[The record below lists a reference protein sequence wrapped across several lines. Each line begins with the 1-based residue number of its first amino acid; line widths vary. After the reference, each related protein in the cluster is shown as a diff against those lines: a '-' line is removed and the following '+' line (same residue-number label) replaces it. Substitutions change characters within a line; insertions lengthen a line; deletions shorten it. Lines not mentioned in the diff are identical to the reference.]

1 MKKLSVLLISLF
13 VAMLAACT
21 PEQLALYNDLANHE
35 IKFGYI
41 MLDEFM
47 LGDVAQL
54 INHANHVF
62 TGKVESISFAVINN
76 ETGKAPTEECN
87 PSRLTLVTI
96 YDVAVTTAYK
106 GAEQSIMRFLVQGG
120 IKGYREYEQL
130 FVTMEAG
137 VALFAGSY
145 RIMTLPELSAL
156 EKGETYLFAALDLI
170 VELDG
175 YSNFVGIVNTKQSVF
190 DLYDPFELVDTWSDI
205 SVESIISEFGPT
217 AFAEHW
223 AWWQAE
229 TPNWE
234 QRLEEGNPRSRQ

>member
-1 MKKLSVLLISLF
+1 MKKLSVLLISLL

-35 IKFGYI
+35 IQFGYV

-47 LGDVAQL
+47 LGDVAEL
-54 INHANHVF
+54 VDFADHVF
-62 TGKVESISFAVINN
+62 TGKVESISFAVINDV
-76 ETGKAPTEECN
+76 TGKAPAEECN
-87 PSRLTLVTI
+87 PRYLRLITI
-96 YDVAVTTAYK
+96 YDVAVINAYN
-106 GAEQSIMRFLVQGG
+106 GADRSTMRFLVQGG
-120 IKGYREYEQL
+120 IKGYREHEQL

-145 RIMTLPELSAL
+145 RIMTLHELSAL
-156 EKGETYLFAALDLI
+156 EAGETYLFVALDLE

-175 YSNFVGIVNTKQSVF
+175 YSNFIGIVNTKQSVY
-190 DLYDPFELVDTWSDI
+190 DLYNPFELVDTWSDI

-223 AWWQAE
+223 AWWQSE
-229 TPNWE
+229 TPDWE
-234 QRLEEGNPRSRQ
+234 QRLEQGNPRSRQ